1 MTIFGAKQPFGPGS
15 LGGGVPDA
23 VATPGGVIDH
33 DLPCTQCGY
42 NLRGLTSGMNCP
54 ECAAPV
60 ARSAHGRWLRFANAE
75 WLDRLHH
82 GVLLKL
88 WSMLVTLVVSFGAA
102 ALVFMG
108 FPQGLVSSVGLI
120 GGALA
125 TYGVFL
131 LTSPEPNI
139 AILEDPVN
147 LRRVFRWVA
156 LIGLGISVLNLAGQ
170 LSGWHLVLM
179 VFGGAGSIVGVVMLF
194 CEFVYLRRFARRV
207 PDEVLAR
214 RTSTVMWGYVIVM
227 AVGAV
232 MGAVMVAMILTGA
245 LPGMGAGFGPPGAAL
260 GPPGAGGAAGAPVAA
275 PAAAPPMGFVV
286 PFMAAGCVVGVGMLV
301 FGVLYLSLLFKYLRS
316 FREARDFSLA
326 MGRSAPQTT

>member
-1 MTIFGAKQPFGPGS
+1 MTIQESGQLIGPDVPGVDMPGASPSPT
-15 LGGGVPDA
+15 A
-23 VATPGGVIDH
+23 VIDH

-75 WLDRLHH
+75 WLDRLRR

-88 WSMLVTLVVSFGAA
+88 WSMLLSLVVSFGAA

-108 FPQGLVSSVGLI
+108 FPQGLVSSVGLV
-120 GGALA
+120 GGALT

-139 AILEDPVN
+139 AILEDPVT
-147 LRRVFRWVA
+147 LRRVFRWFA

-227 AVGAV
+227 TVGA
-232 MGAVMVAMILTGA
+232 AMVAMILVGG
-245 LPGMGAGFGPPGAAL
+245 LPGMGAGFGPAGAAF
-260 GPPGAGGAAGAPVAA
+260 GPPGAGGAAGAPMAA

-286 PFMAAGCVVGVGMLV
+286 PFAAAGCVVGVGMLV
-301 FGVLYLSLLFKYLRS
+301 FGVLYLSLLFRYLRS

-326 MGRSAPQTT
+326 MGRAAMQAT